1 MRSHETVIA
10 RINHLCLFIVFGF
23 VAILLAGCVPVQT
36 RPVVENYVPK
46 FDFQPPSASKPG
58 STGIALALVDTRYGA
73 QSIGAWQQVRPFAD
87 FTNSMS
93 KDFEEI
99 LTNKGFGIKGPFRNY
114 DEMTF
119 PDKKGCQLILEPT
132 LELSVNNMNL
142 SSQLDFAADIF
153 AGPNVHVVKLSGV
166 TALGGRISLIL
177 RESLTNEKMWIKSV
191 ELPAKQVTWTTQE
204 SYQIPRAGGYPLEQL
219 VNWADPG
226 LANPIGKALEEYY
239 QEIMEASWKYLN
251 PEEVQ
256 LVNRQAQEIR
266 KKKVY

>member
-58 STGIALALVDTRYGA
+58 STGIALALVDTHYGA